1 MVSVHPAVESVLAK
15 HRHDS
20 GRLLQ
25 ILRDVQEGFG
35 WIAPETA
42 ASIAAGLNIARPR
55 VDSMV
60 QFYSLLYDRPVG
72 QYRILFSDNI
82 TDRMQDS
89 IALRDHMLR
98 RLHLNLG
105 EVSADGLASVDMTS
119 CTGMCDQ
126 GPALLLNNR
135 PIARL
140 TLRRIDEICE
150 LVRARVPLSEWPG
163 YYFRVEDN
171 IRRADKMLGSSYA
184 IGKALQIA
192 VALGPNGVI
201 EEMKKSS
208 LRGSGGAGFTTAVK
222 LYVCRNAP
230 EGQRY
235 IICNADE
242 GEPGTFKD
250 RVLLNSFADRIFEGM
265 LICGYATGATEGIV
279 YLRGEY
285 EYLRAQLETRLAEL
299 RAKRLLGAGICGVPG
314 FDFDIEICMG
324 AGAYVCGEETALI
337 ESLEG
342 KPGRPRVRPPYPV
355 TNGYKGRPTVVNNVE
370 TLCKITEVIRL
381 GGAAYAGLGTKQSTG
396 TKLISVSGDCERP
409 GIYEYPWGVRVS
421 TILDECG
428 AANTGAVQVSGASG
442 ACLAPHEFGRR
453 IAFEDIPTAGSFII
467 FNKNRD
473 MVEMVRN
480 FAHFFAHESCGFC
493 TPCRVGTSLMRDLM
507 EKVANGHGARY
518 EINEMMRLREVMK
531 ASSHCGLGQT
541 ATNAFYDTIQ
551 KFRGDYERRLITK
564 DFEPAFD
571 MDAALERARE
581 AAGRDDANAHLGANA

>member
-1 MVSVHPAVESVLAK
+1 MASVHPAIKSVLDK

-25 ILRDVQEGFG
+25 IVRDVQDSLG

-42 ASIAAGLNIARPR
+42 ASIAAGLDIAKPR

-60 QFYSLLYDRPVG
+60 QFYSFLYDKPVG

-82 TDRMQDS
+82 TDRMQGS

-150 LVRARVPLSEWPG
+150 LVRARVPLSEWPS

-171 IRRADKMLGSSYA
+171 IRRADKMLGSAYA

-222 LYVCRNAP
+222 LYVCRNTP

-265 LICGYATGATEGIV
+265 LICSYATGATEGIV

-285 EYLRAQLETRLAEL
+285 EYLRAQLETRLSEL
-299 RAKRLLGAGICGVPG
+299 RAKRLLGAGILRRAR
-314 FDFDIEICMG
+314 FRFR
-324 AGAYVCGEETALI
+324 Y
-337 ESLEG
+337 
-342 KPGRPRVRPPYPV
+342 R
-355 TNGYKGRPTVVNNVE
+355 N
-370 TLCKITEVIRL
+370 
-381 GGAAYAGLGTKQSTG
+381 Q
-396 TKLISVSGDCERP
+396 
-409 GIYEYPWGVRVS
+409 
-421 TILDECG
+421 
-428 AANTGAVQVSGASG
+428 
-442 ACLAPHEFGRR
+442 HGRR
-453 IAFEDIPTAGSFII
+453 RLCLRRGNRAYRVAGRQAWTA
-467 FNKNRD
+467 
-473 MVEMVRN
+473 
-480 FAHFFAHESCGFC
+480 ES
-493 TPCRVGTSLMRDLM
+493 P
-507 EKVANGHGARY
+507 
-518 EINEMMRLREVMK
+518 
-531 ASSHCGLGQT
+531 
-541 ATNAFYDTIQ
+541 
-551 KFRGDYERRLITK
+551 
-564 DFEPAFD
+564 
-571 MDAALERARE
+571 AALPGDKRLQGQADR
-581 AAGRDDANAHLGANA
+581 RQ

>member
-1 MVSVHPAVESVLAK
+1 MASGHSAIESVLEK
-15 HRHDS
+15 HRYDS

-25 ILRDVQEGFG
+25 ILRDVQDGLG

-42 ASIAAGLNIARPR
+42 ATIAAGLGIARPR

-60 QFYSLLYDRPVG
+60 QFYSFLYDRPVG
-72 QYRILFSDNI
+72 QYRVLFSDNI
-82 TDRMQDS
+82 TDRMQGS

-98 RLHLNLG
+98 RLHLKLG
-105 EVSADGLASVDMTS
+105 EASADGLASVDMTS

-126 GPALLLNNR
+126 GPALLINNR
-135 PIARL
+135 PITRL

-150 LVRARVPLSEWPG
+150 LIRARVPVEEWPS

-171 IRRADKMLGSSYA
+171 IRRADKMLGSAYA

-192 VALGPNGVI
+192 VALGPDRVI
-201 EEMKKSS
+201 EEIKKSS

-222 LYVCRNAP
+222 LYVCRNTP
-230 EGQRY
+230 KGQRY
-235 IICNADE
+235 IVCNADE

-314 FDFDIEICMG
+314 FDFDIEVCMG

-370 TLCKITEVIRL
+370 TLCKITEVMRL
-381 GGAAYAGLGTKQSTG
+381 GGSAYAGLGTKQSTG
-396 TKLISVSGDCERP
+396 TKLISISGDCERP
-409 GIYEYPWGVRVS
+409 GIYEYPWGVRIS
-421 TILDECG
+421 TVLDECG
-428 AANTGAVQVSGASG
+428 ATNVGAVQVSGASG
-442 ACLAPHEFGRR
+442 VCVAPHEFGRR
-453 IAFEDIPTAGSFII
+453 IAFEDVPTAGSFII
-467 FNKNRD
+467 FNKDRD
-473 MVEMVRN
+473 MLEMVRN

-493 TPCRVGTSLMRDLM
+493 TPCRVGTSLMRDLI
-507 EKVANGHGARY
+507 EKIANGHGAQY
-518 EINEMMRLREVMK
+518 EINEMLRLREIMK

-541 ATNAFYDTIQ
+541 ATNAFFDTIQ
-551 KFRGDYERRLITK
+551 KFRGDYERRLIHK

-571 MDAALERARE
+571 MDAALDRARE
-581 AAGRDDANAHLGANA
+581 AAGRDDAAAHLGA

>member
-150 LVRARVPLSEWPG
+150 LVRARVPPSEWPS

-222 LYVCRNAP
+222 LYVCRNTP

-421 TILDECG
+421 TVLDECG

-467 FNKNRD
+467 FNKSRD